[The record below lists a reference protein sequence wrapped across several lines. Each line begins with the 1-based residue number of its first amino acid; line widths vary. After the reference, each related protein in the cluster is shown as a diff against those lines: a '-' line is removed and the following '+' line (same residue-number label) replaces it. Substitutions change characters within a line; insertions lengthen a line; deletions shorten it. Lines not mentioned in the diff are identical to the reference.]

1 MFTGIIEE
9 LGTVEAI
16 EQQQDAIRL
25 TVRGPLATSDVN
37 RGDSIAV
44 SGTCLTAVEIDKSA
58 GVFTADVMHETLR
71 LTSLKGIKVGD
82 RVNLERAMTAA
93 TRFGGHVVQGHVDGV
108 GRILSVEPSD
118 NWTWVRI
125 AIPAELMKY
134 VVLKGSITL
143 DGVSLTVNEVSDGN
157 GSQGEGGS
165 QSESAATGG
174 SASASNEPFI
184 GVSLIPETLALTTF
198 GVKKPGDLVNVEADV
213 MAKHIERLLEA
224 RGI

>member
-9 LGTVEAI
+9 LGTVAAI
-16 EQQQDAIRL
+16 EQQPDAIRL
-25 TVRGPLATSDVN
+25 TVRGPLATIDVN

-44 SGTCLTAVEIDKSA
+44 SGTCLTAVEIDRAA
-58 GVFTADVMHETLR
+58 GTFTADVMNETLR
-71 LTSLKGIKVGD
+71 LTSLRDLKVGAP
-82 RVNLERAMTAA
+82 VNLERAMTAA

-108 GRILSVEPSD
+108 GQIISVEPSD

-125 AIPAELMKY
+125 AIPSELMKY

-143 DGVSLTVNEVSDGN
+143 DGVSLTVNEVGEDAGDASD
-157 GSQGEGGS
+157 
-165 QSESAATGG
+165 
-174 SASASNEPFI
+174 SNSYV

-198 GVKKPGDLVNVEADV
+198 GSKQPGDLVNVEADV

-224 RGI
+224 RSGK